1 MTARMKR
8 CATFVTV
15 VMTLFLSAC
24 RMDGTV
30 EIHADG
36 SAETVFVFEDDD
48 GKAERIHRTCEG
60 LQKRLALVGRFAKAT
75 MEDITPPGGH
85 LTCKSTLSGYLY
97 DEVKFYET
105 KDSYS
110 LTFSPLKKVKPEENY
125 IKPTL
130 TISMPGKVV
139 KTSMGEVVGNKVI
152 IKGFGYTTKTLSI
165 VAEKEGAKS
174 VSSSDSF
181 PSSAGQVP
189 VPQREAVD
197 FLCGGGAASVQA
209 PLLLSWLQ
217 VFLLG
222 DVRGVPPRLR
232 SISVRDSR
240 QSRG

>member
-8 CATFVTV
+8 CVTFVTV

-30 EIHADG
+30 EIHSDG

-181 PSSAGQVP
+181 PSSAGGATSASSPTGGSGFP
-189 VPQREAVD
+189 VWGWGGVGAGAFALVLVAGVLIGRRKRRTAPPSLNLSQR
-197 FLCGGGAASVQA
+197 
-209 PLLLSWLQ
+209 
-217 VFLLG
+217 
-222 DVRGVPPRLR
+222 
-232 SISVRDSR
+232 
-240 QSRG
+240 